1 MPRNNLLHH
10 SLTFPQVWHVLKDRV
25 PILYKLLLADVLAP
39 ILVNFRKE
47 RLNPRIGNIDVEWK
61 MMIEDVNEFELS
73 LRHMTVSADI
83 ELVEDSFWVR
93 HGLYKKYSIQSMR
106 WPIFMR
112 SYGIS

>member
-1 MPRNNLLHH
+1 MEEGGNSTLSVQR
-10 SLTFPQVWHVLKDRV
+10 SLEGSHAVEQLVQPLAEIFLPQVWHVLKNCV

-39 ILVNFRKE
+39 VLVNFSKE
-47 RLNPRIGNIDVEWK
+47 RLDPRISNIDVEWK

-93 HGLYKKYSIQSMR
+93 HRL
-106 WPIFMR
+106 
-112 SYGIS
+112 